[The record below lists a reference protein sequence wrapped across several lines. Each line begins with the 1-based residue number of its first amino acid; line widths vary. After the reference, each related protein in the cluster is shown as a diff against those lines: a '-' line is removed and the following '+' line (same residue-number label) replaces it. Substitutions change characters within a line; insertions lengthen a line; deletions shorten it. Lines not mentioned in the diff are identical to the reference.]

1 MKSAEKKNSVLL
13 PWLGGSLIVLG
24 VVIAV
29 ELFLKTGWLLLALL
43 PAYGLILFAAG
54 FRRKSMTWLLPG
66 VLLTGL
72 GVGLFLGYSPLFK
85 LSWEHQLGAFLIAF
99 SAGWIAITLIPLLFH
114 REPAWGALIPAGV
127 IGGTGIVFAFTSLR
141 FLDFVLYPSIGL
153 GLAFLLWGY
162 FDRLLGLIIAGSL
175 VITTG
180 PAVFMGW
187 IKPGQALTQT
197 GVMLVV
203 LAFGWFLI
211 TFFTRARMHKLVWW
225 PLIPG
230 GILAMVGWGLYI
242 GGSPGTAVNFIGN
255 TGSIVLIIL
264 GIYLLLVRRGMR
276 Q

>member
-1 MKSAEKKNSVLL
+1 MKVADKKTSLAL

-43 PAYGLILFAAG
+43 PAFGLVLFAAG
-54 FRRKSMTWLLPG
+54 FHRKSMTWLLPG
-66 VLLTGL
+66 ILLTGI
-72 GVGLFLGYSPLFK
+72 GIGLFLGYSPLFK
-85 LSWEHQLGAFLIAF
+85 LSWNHQLGAFLIAF
-99 SAGWIAITLIPLLFH
+99 AAGWIAIALIPLLFH
-114 REPAWGALIPAGV
+114 RKLAWWALIPAGV
-127 IGGTGIVFAFTSLR
+127 IGAVGIVFAFTSLR
-141 FLDFVLYPSIGL
+141 FLDFVLYSSIGL
-153 GLAFLLWGY
+153 GLALLLWGY
-162 FDRLLGLIIAGSL
+162 YDRLLGLIITGSL
-175 VITTG
+175 LITSG
-180 PAVFMGW
+180 PGVFLGW
-187 IKPGQALTQT
+187 SKPGQAISQT

-203 LAFGWFLI
+203 LAFGWLLI
-211 TFFTRARMHKLVWW
+211 TFFTRARMHKFVWW

-264 GIYLLLVRRGMR
+264 GIYLLLIRRGMR